1 LDYFEDFSNNSE
13 QFSESYQR
21 MADVILSMEDKGWS
35 PFGEY
40 MNSLDAFSLESLH
53 SLSNELSERVDG
65 NPLLKRGLG
74 LRTSYVFGKGV
85 EFDGISVRVREL
97 MESDNAQSVLFS
109 SQAMAINEHAHF
121 TAGQFFILGDVSSKK
136 IQRIPFGEITGW
148 VTDPDDSEFVRYYR
162 RSWTRHS
169 QETGGQPVQVS
180 VWYPSDL
187 YTPNGNYARRIQD
200 QPVDSSKVMFSSMVN
215 KRTGTIWGVPD
226 SFAAYPWAHAYN
238 EYLKDGSRILKS
250 LAMFAWQLK
259 SKSKTGA
266 TAAAATIATPNSA
279 GSTAI
284 LGADM
289 ELSSLPRAG
298 SIDLSSGR
306 ALAAMVA
313 SALEVSV
320 VTLMSDPGS
329 SGAYGTAQTL
339 DVPTIKA
346 MQARQK
352 IWEQLFKRVL
362 KFMGARSIEVKW
374 PKMESEATY
383 RQIQA
388 ISLAYEAGALWEDEY
403 RSAVLDELDVVPL
416 HKGISP
422 MAKDKVD
429 SLMGSSNNS
438 NTPSSDSSGSA
449 TPSSGN
455 SGAVGQ
461 LSNSDNS
468 LRSMDNQ
475 PTA

>member
-1 LDYFEDFSNNSE
+1 MDDFEDFSNNSE
-13 QFSESYQR
+13 RFSESYQR
-21 MADVILSMEDKGWS
+21 MADVILSMDDKGWA

-40 MNSLDAFSLESLH
+40 LNSLDAFSLESLH
-53 SLSNELSERVDG
+53 TLSTQLSERVDG

-85 EFDGISVRVREL
+85 EFDGLSARVREIL
-97 MESDNAQSVLFS
+97 ESDNAQTVLFS

-121 TAGQFFILGDVSSKK
+121 TAGQFFILGDISSKK
-136 IQRIPFGEITGW
+136 IQRIPFSEITGW

-169 QETGGQPVQVS
+169 QETGAQPVQVS

-187 YTPNGNYARRIQD
+187 YTPVGNYARRIQN
-200 QPVDSSKVMFSSMVN
+200 QPVDSTKVMFSSMVN

-226 SFAAYPWAHAYN
+226 AFSAYPWAHAYN

-259 SKSKTGA
+259 SRSKTGA

-298 SIDLSSGR
+298 SVDLSSGR

-352 IWEQLFKRVL
+352 IWEQMFKRVL
-362 KFMGARSIEVKW
+362 KFMGARSVEVKW

-403 RSAVLDELDVVPL
+403 RDAILDELDVVPM

-422 MAKDKVD
+422 FAQDKV
-429 SLMGSSNNS
+429 NNI
-438 NTPSSDSSGSA
+438 TATTAPATAAPAASSGSA
-449 TPSSGN
+449 TPSKGN
-455 SGAVGQ
+455 TGTVGQ
-461 LSNSDNS
+461 MSNSDNS

>member
-1 LDYFEDFSNNSE
+1 LEFFDDFSNNSE

-40 MNSLDAFSLESLH
+40 LNSLDAFSLESLH

-85 EFDGISVRVREL
+85 EFDGLSVRVREL
-97 MESDNAQSVLFS
+97 MESDNAQTVLFS

-136 IQRIPFGEITGW
+136 IQRIPFEEITGW

-169 QETGGQPVQVS
+169 QETGGQPVEVS

-187 YTPNGNYARRIQD
+187 YTPVGTYARRIQG

-226 SFAAYPWAHAYN
+226 AFSAYPWAHAYN

-259 SKSKTGA
+259 SRSKNGA
-266 TAAAATIATPNSA
+266 ATAAATIATPNAA

-298 SIDLSSGR
+298 SVDLSSGR

-362 KFMGARSIEVKW
+362 KFMGARNVSVKW

-388 ISLAYEAGALWEDEY
+388 ISLAYEAGALWEDEF
-403 RSAVLDELDVVPL
+403 REAVLDELDVVPM

-422 MAKDKVD
+422 AAKDKLD
-429 SLMGSSNNS
+429 SLSSGSTDGSSN
-438 NTPSSDSSGSA
+438 DSGSA
-449 TPSSGN
+449 VPSKGN

-461 LSNSDNS
+461 MSNSDNS